1 MQHKRFLSDC
11 REKDPDV
18 IFIGD
23 CILQQLQQTDV
34 WNAYFA
40 PLHCLNFS
48 IYHDQTQHT
57 LWRLQNGELDGVRP
71 RLIVLMIGTNNVPVH
86 TAVQITDG
94 ILAIVQT
101 IREKLGSSVYIVLP
115 VSVLTN
121 NRASVKCVFF
131 FETITLFFI
140 IS

>member
-1 MQHKRFLSDC
+1 MANNLHITLYLKHKRFLSEC

-23 CILQQLQQTDV
+23 CILQSLHQTEV

-48 IYHDQTQHT
+48 IHTDQTQHT
-57 LWRLQNGELDGVRP
+57 LWRLQNGELDNVRP
-71 RLIVLMIGTNNVPVH
+71 RIIVLMIGTNNVPLH
-86 TAVQITDG
+86 TAEQIVDG
-94 ILAIVQT
+94 IETIVQT

-115 VSVLTN
+115 VS
-121 NRASVKCVFF
+121 
-131 FETITLFFI
+131 
-140 IS
+140 